1 MPFTRFVSCRAFSAE
16 YLRARNF
23 FCAAFVFCAC
33 VLILAS
39 FAPAQTPTLLYN
51 FGAHTGDPLYPF
63 WEGIIAQGRD
73 GNLYS
78 TTMDGG
84 ANGWGATFKITTGGS
99 LSVPFSFS
107 ADGTPEGGLILGA
120 DGNFYGTTQSGGAN
134 TVGQIFKLTPTGTL
148 TVLYTFSGGSDG
160 SGPFA
165 SPIQGADG
173 NFYGTVTSG
182 GTGFGTVYKMTPT
195 GTLTTLHSFASTDG
209 ANPHAPLLLGNDNNL
224 YGTTW
229 VGGTSGKGVMFKITP
244 GGAFRVLF
252 NFDGT
257 HGANPNGPLVQ
268 GTDGNFYG
276 TTTNGG
282 IANSGVVFKITA
294 GGKLTVLHSLNGTGD
309 GSQPLAG
316 LVQATDGNFY
326 GSASAGGS
334 SVCSGGCGT
343 IFKITL
349 PSTFSTVYSFDDS
362 SGASPAV
369 TMIQHTNGLLYGDA
383 ENGGSACAAPGC
395 GVFFSLNLGLN
406 PFVSL
411 VYTSGKIGKV
421 VEILGQ
427 GFIGA
432 TAVSFNGAPATFKV
446 ASNTFLMATV
456 PSGATTGFV
465 TVTTPSGTLTSNS
478 KFRVLPFISSFTPSS
493 GPPGTR
499 VVITGSGL
507 TGTNRVAFG
516 GVAATTFTVNSDTQ
530 VTATV
535 PAGAATGRITVTT
548 PTGSASSS
556 ASFSVTPS
564 NCASGATTEVRSC
577 LDSPVKSPRSST

>member
-294 GGKLTVLHSLNGTGD
+294 AGKLTVLHSLNGTGD

-427 GFIGA
+427 GFTGA

-556 ASFSVTPS
+556 ASFTVTPS
-564 NCASGATTEVRSC
+564 NCASGATTEVWSC
-577 LDSPVKSPRSST
+577 LDSRVKSPRSST